1 MVGDQNLSYIDVALS
16 GGEDPPVVPEPEPTT
31 PPAPPSD
38 GGGTTA
44 PPADSGGSVAGD
56 GASGAPGA
64 GQPGAGVPVEIA
76 SPVQAQQRIR
86 QRARITAPKS
96 SRQRVGTRLMLTNG
110 PIFTDQGVTVRWR
123 ITERSED
130 NCTIRNRNGKVS
142 VTFTDPGRCTV
153 VAWAPSP
160 NPEVFLPFAQK
171 RIYKVRNTV

>member
-16 GGEDPPVVPEPEPTT
+16 GGEDPPVTPEPEPTT
-31 PPAPPSD
+31 PPAPPS
-38 GGGTTA
+38 GGGTTT
-44 PPADSGGSVAGD
+44 PPAGSGGTVAG
-56 GASGAPGA
+56 AGAPGA

-130 NCTIRNRNGKVS
+130 NCTLRNRNGQVS

-160 NPEVFLPFAQK
+160 NSEVYLPFAQK
-171 RIYKVRNTV
+171 RIYQVRNTV